1 MNKNLDMARRLAAE
15 VRQAGGNAYF
25 VGGFVRDTVMGRE
38 NKDIDIEIHGLT
50 PRALEEILDSLGERT
65 VMGASFGV
73 YGLRHYDLD
82 IAMPRSETKN
92 GRGHKDFTIFV
103 DPFLGTQKA
112 AMRRDFTVNA
122 LMQDVL
128 TGEIIDHFSGLDDL
142 RRGVIR
148 HVSDSSF
155 AEDPLRVL
163 RAAQFAARFG
173 FSVAPETMALCAGM
187 DLTALASERIMEE
200 LCKALLKA
208 PKPSVF
214 FDVLRDMHQLD
225 DWFAEVSAL
234 IGVEQEKKYHP
245 EGDVY
250 THTMLVLD
258 QAAALRAQAEYPLGL
273 MLSALC
279 HDFGKPQAT
288 QVIDGRIRAF
298 NHENLG
304 VPIAEAFISRLSSQ
318 TRLKKYVGNM
328 VALHMRPNSLYHMHS
343 GRHAYMKLLDLSVS
357 PSDLLLLA
365 KADHL
370 GRTGYEHNYDEVELA
385 LRGMLNTYRDLMSR
399 PAVRGEDL
407 IAAGMKPGKAMGE
420 ALAFAH
426 NQHLRGVPKEQ
437 ALRNTLIHVSSMT
450 LQSKTEYSSG
460 NSPCP
465 IDKSFTMS

>member
-1 MNKNLDMARRLAAE
+1 MNKDLEMAHCLADAVRR
-15 VRQAGGNAYF
+15 AGGRAYF
-25 VGGFVRDTVMGRE
+25 VGGFVRDAVLGQE

-65 VMGASFGV
+65 VMGASFGI

-82 IAMPRSETKN
+82 IAMPRSETKS
-92 GRGHKDFTIFV
+92 GRGHRDFTVYV

-112 AMRRDFTVNA
+112 AQRRDFTINA

-128 TGEIIDHFSGLDDL
+128 TGEVIDHFGGLDDL
-142 RRGVIR
+142 KSGVIR
-148 HVSDSSF
+148 HVNDDSF

-173 FSVAPETMALCAGM
+173 FSVAPETMALCEKM

-208 PKPSVF
+208 QQPSVF
-214 FDVLRDMHQLD
+214 FDVLAQMHQLH
-225 DWFAEVSAL
+225 DWFPELLSL
-234 IGVEQEKKYHP
+234 IGVKQEAKYHP

-250 THTMLVLD
+250 VHTMLVLN
-258 QAAALRAQAEYPLGL
+258 QAAKLRAQAVYPLGL
-273 MLSALC
+273 MFSALC
-279 HDFGKPQAT
+279 HDFGKAQAT

-298 NHENLG
+298 EHETLG
-304 VPIAEAFISRLSSQ
+304 IPLAETFIRRLSSEV
-318 TRLKKYVGNM
+318 RLIRYVGNM
-328 VALHMRPNSLYHMHS
+328 VKLHMRPNALYHMRS
-343 GRHAYMKLLDLSVS
+343 GTHAYMKLLDESIE

-365 KADHL
+365 KADHC
-370 GRTGYEHNYDEVELA
+370 GRSGHETDYGEIETVLFDM
-385 LRGMLNTYRDLMSR
+385 LRHYTVLMEQ

-426 NQHLRGVPKEQ
+426 KQHLRGVPKER
-437 ALRNTLIHVSSMT
+437 ALRNTLSHVSST
-450 LQSKTEYSSG
+450 TPQSKTE
-460 NSPCP
+460 
-465 IDKSFTMS
+465 